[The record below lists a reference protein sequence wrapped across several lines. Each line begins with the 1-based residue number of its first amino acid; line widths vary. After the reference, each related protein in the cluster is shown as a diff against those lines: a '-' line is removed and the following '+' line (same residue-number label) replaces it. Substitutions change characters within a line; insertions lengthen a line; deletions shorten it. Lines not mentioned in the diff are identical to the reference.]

1 MKHQSDNFDTNRY
14 CRRVIVETK
23 FSVLKRKV
31 GADIKSRI
39 FRIQKKEISS
49 KIILANLDRILL
61 LVIIEVFY
69 RANILE

>member
-1 MKHQSDNFDTNRY
+1 MKHQSDNFDTNRC

-23 FSVLKRKV
+23 FSVLKRKF
-31 GADIKSRI
+31 GADLKSRI
-39 FRIQKKEISS
+39 FRIQKKEISC

-69 RANILE
+69 RANNLE